1 MKMSNFREAIVRDEL
16 QLIVDLLNAL
26 IENQPDLI
34 NLLKSSAPIG
44 EIMMVLNYGMP
55 ANEAVQDMKN
65 IRCRPTIDGNNW
77 ITVTGIISA
86 IGRVIGADAGLE
98 IRSKW
103 EGEGDDYHLV
113 GFCVGEGVMPLID

>member
-1 MKMSNFREAIVRDEL
+1 MSNFGKEILRSEL
-16 QLIVDLLNAL
+16 QLIVDLLNEIVAK
-26 IENQPDLI
+26 QPDVMT
-34 NLLKSSAPIG
+34 LLNDGVLASE
-44 EIMMVLNYGMP
+44 EIQAMETV
-55 ANEAVQDMKN
+55 
-65 IRCRPTIDGNNW
+65 RCRVCNDDREW
-77 ITVTGIISA
+77 LTVTGIISA